1 MNKKLEPEI
10 KSNIKSL
17 RTKPQKEDPVGIK
30 AVLDR
35 ALQAYEKLPMLEIVF
50 ERLIR
55 SLTTSLRN
63 ITSEN
68 VEITVS
74 DLQSLRF
81 GMYMDTLKTPL
92 SVAVFKAIEWDNL
105 GLVVLDNK
113 IVLSFVDV
121 LLGGKTNSESFNP
134 KRSLTYIEQ
143 TLARQLVEII
153 LGEMGNAFDAIS
165 PSNFM
170 FERLENNPNFAT
182 ICRNGDAI
190 ILLKLV
196 VYIDDREGHVDIIIP
211 YNTIE
216 PIKEQLQK
224 VFIGDKFGVDSVW
237 EERLSNRVY
246 DVDMEIQAVIENT
259 PTKIIDIANL
269 KPGDTIVINHKYQDD
284 VYLRCG
290 PLDVFKGQIGKI
302 DDKVAINV
310 TDTVAEE
317 D

>member
-1 MNKKLEPEI
+1 MNKKVEPQI
-10 KSNIKSL
+10 KTKTEVKS
-17 RTKPQKEDPVGIK
+17 KSAEHDPVGIK

-63 ITSEN
+63 LTSEN
-68 VEITVS
+68 VEIHVS

-81 GMYMDTLKTPL
+81 GMYMDTLKAPL

-105 GLVVLDNK
+105 GLVVLDNN

-121 LLGGKTNSESFNP
+121 MLGGKNTSIDRSGV
-134 KRSLTYIEQ
+134 KRPLTYIEQ
-143 TLARQLVEII
+143 TLARQLVEIL
-153 LGEMGNAFDAIS
+153 LGEMGNAFDAIA
-165 PSNFM
+165 PSNFI

-190 ILLKLV
+190 ILLKLMIQ
-196 VYIDDREGHVDIIIP
+196 IDERVGNVDIIIP

-224 VFIGDKFGVDSVW
+224 VFIGDKFGVDNVW
-237 EERLSNRVY
+237 EERLTNRAY
-246 DVDMEIQAVIENT
+246 DLEMELQAVIINT
-259 PTKIIDIANL
+259 PTKIIDLANL
-269 KPGDTIVINHKYQDD
+269 KPGDTIVINHKFEEDIL
-284 VYLRCG
+284 VRCG
-290 PLDVFKGQIGKI
+290 PLELFKGQIGKI
-302 DDKVAINV
+302 DEKVAINV
-310 TDTVAEE
+310 TRTIGGE
-317 D
+317 

>member
-1 MNKKLEPEI
+1 MNKKLEPQI
-10 KSNIKSL
+10 KNKAQAMP
-17 RTKPQKEDPVGIK
+17 KDDPVGIK

-63 ITSEN
+63 LTSEN

-81 GMYMDTLKTPL
+81 GMYMDTLKAPL

-105 GLVVLDNK
+105 GLVVLDNN

-121 LLGGKTNSESFNP
+121 LLGGKTVSRDDAST
-134 KRSLTYIEQ
+134 KRPLTYIEQ

-165 PSNFM
+165 PSNFI

-182 ICRNGDAI
+182 ICRNGDAV

-196 VYIDDREGHVDIIIP
+196 VHIDNRSGNVDIIIP

-237 EERLSNRVY
+237 EERLTNRVY
-246 DVDMEIQAVIENT
+246 DVDLELEAVITNT
-259 PTKIIDIANL
+259 PTKIIDLANL
-269 KPGDTIVINHKYQDD
+269 KPGDTIVINHKYEDD
-284 VYLRCG
+284 IMVRCG
-290 PLDVFKGQIGKI
+290 PLDLFKGQIGKV
-302 DDKVAINV
+302 DEKVAINV
-310 TDTVAEE
+310 TNTVGGE
-317 D
+317 

>member
-1 MNKKLEPEI
+1 MNKKVEPQI
-10 KSNIKSL
+10 KKNATINPKDD
-17 RTKPQKEDPVGIK
+17 TIGIK

-63 ITSEN
+63 LTSEN
-68 VEITVS
+68 VEIVVS

-81 GMYMDTLKTPL
+81 GMYMDTLRAPL

-105 GLVVLDNK
+105 GLVVLDNN

-121 LLGGKTNSESFNP
+121 LLGGKTAHQDDLNT
-134 KRSLTYIEQ
+134 KRPLTYIEQ
-143 TLARQLVEII
+143 TLARQLVEVI

-165 PSNFM
+165 PSNFI

-182 ICRNGDAI
+182 ICRNGDAV

-196 VYIDDREGHVDIIIP
+196 VRIDNRSGNVDVIIP

-237 EERLSNRVY
+237 EERLTNRAY
-246 DVDMEIQAVIENT
+246 DIDLELEAVITNT

-269 KPGDTIVINHKYQDD
+269 KPGDTIVINHKYEDD
-284 VYLRCG
+284 ITVKCG
-290 PLDVFKGQIGKI
+290 SLDLFKGQIGKV

-310 TDTVAEE
+310 TQTTGGE
-317 D
+317 

>member
-1 MNKKLEPEI
+1 MNKKVEPKIKNKAEI
-10 KSNIKSL
+10 KVKDIN
-17 RTKPQKEDPVGIK
+17 DPVGIK

-63 ITSEN
+63 LTSEN
-68 VEITVS
+68 VEIMVS

-81 GMYMDTLKTPL
+81 GMYMDTLKAPL

-105 GLVVLDNK
+105 GLVVLDNN

-121 LLGGKTNSESFNP
+121 LLGGKTTSPDDSGS
-134 KRSLTYIEQ
+134 KRPLTYIEQ

-165 PSNFM
+165 PSNFL

-196 VYIDDREGHVDIIIP
+196 VHIDNRSGNIDIIIP

-224 VFIGDKFGVDSVW
+224 IFIGDKFGVDSVW
-237 EERLSNRVY
+237 EERLTNKVY
-246 DVDMEIQAVIENT
+246 DIDMELQAVIINT
-259 PTKIIDIANL
+259 PTKIIDLANL
-269 KPGDTIVINHKYQDD
+269 KPGDTIVINHKYEDD
-284 VYLRCG
+284 IIVKCG
-290 PLDVFKGQIGKI
+290 HLDLFKGQIGKV

-310 TDTVAEE
+310 TQTVGGE
-317 D
+317 

>member
-1 MNKKLEPEI
+1 MNRKVEPEI
-10 KSNIKSL
+10 KKKASPK
-17 RTKPQKEDPVGIK
+17 DPVGIK

-35 ALQAYEKLPMLEIVF
+35 AMQAYEKLPMLEIVF

-63 ITSEN
+63 LTSEN
-68 VEITVS
+68 VEIHVS
-74 DLQSLRF
+74 ELQSLRF
-81 GMYMDTLKTPL
+81 GMYMDNLKAPL

-105 GLVVLDNK
+105 GLVVLDNN

-121 LLGGKTNSESFNP
+121 LLGGKNASTDKSAA
-134 KRSLTYIEQ
+134 KRPLTYIEQ
-143 TLARQLVEII
+143 TLARQLVEIV

-165 PSNFM
+165 PSNFI

-190 ILLKLV
+190 ILLKLM
-196 VYIDDREGHVDIIIP
+196 IQLDERAGSVDIIIP

-237 EERLSNRVY
+237 EERFTTRAY
-246 DVDMEIQAVIENT
+246 DIDMSLEAVIVNT
-259 PTKIIDIANL
+259 PTKIIDLANL
-269 KPGDTIVINHKYQDD
+269 KPGDTIVINHKYEDD
-284 VYLRCG
+284 VTVRCG
-290 PLDVFKGQIGKI
+290 QLDLFKGQIGKI
-302 DDKVAINV
+302 DEKVAINI
-310 TDTVAEE
+310 TETITGE
-317 D
+317 

>member
-1 MNKKLEPEI
+1 MNKKLEPEM
-10 KSNIKSL
+10 KN
-17 RTKPQKEDPVGIK
+17 KPSKVKDAHDPVGIK

-63 ITSEN
+63 LTSEN
-68 VEITVS
+68 VEIMVS

-81 GMYMDTLKTPL
+81 GMYMDTLKSPL

-105 GLVVLDNK
+105 GLVILDNN

-121 LLGGKTNSESFNP
+121 LLGGKTVSADDSGS
-134 KRSLTYIEQ
+134 KRPLTYIEQ
-143 TLARQLVEII
+143 TLARQFVEVV
-153 LGEMGNAFDAIS
+153 LGEMGNAFDAVS
-165 PSNFM
+165 PSNFI

-182 ICRNGDAI
+182 ICRNGDAV

-196 VYIDDREGHVDIIIP
+196 VHIDNRFGKVDIVIP

-237 EERLSNRVY
+237 EERLTNRAY
-246 DVDMEIQAVIENT
+246 DIDLDLEAVIINT
-259 PTKIIDIANL
+259 PTKIIDLANL
-269 KPGDTIVINHKYQDD
+269 KPGDTIVINHKYEDD
-284 VYLRCG
+284 IVVRCG
-290 PLDVFKGQIGKI
+290 PLDLFKGQIGKV

-310 TDTVAEE
+310 TSTVGGE
-317 D
+317 